1 MKIQL
6 HDNGLHLEMA
16 PLSLTKPVALLRM
29 GVLTFEERWTEYYP
43 DAQFSFVTEKYLQ
56 EKYPSVSDW
65 DLLVPANVLPNEEY
79 IAVLNS
85 LPENASLYQG
95 ETWLG
100 TKGTGETK
108 MKYTGEEVVVIQK
121 RWELFQKNDVAI
133 QSDFYLLT
141 EGMESQPL
149 SDSVTVIG
157 DRNLVFL
164 EEGAK
169 AEACVLNT
177 TDGPIYLGEH
187 AEIME
192 GALVRGPFAL
202 CAHAALKMGAK
213 IYGATT
219 VGPYCK
225 VGGEVGNSIFQAY
238 TNKGHDGYVGNSL
251 IGEWCNLGADTN
263 TSNLKNNYSAIRT
276 YSYVERNEVQTTLQF
291 MGLTMGD
298 HSKCGINTMF
308 NTATVVGVSCNIY
321 GGDFP
326 QKFLPSFSWGG
337 AHLVPFAFDKAVE
350 AANGMMHRRGI
361 QLSDEDIAILREI
374 QAREKV

>member
-6 HDNGLHLEMA
+6 HDNNLHLEFA

-29 GVLTFEERWTEYYP
+29 GILTFEERWEENYP
-43 DAQFSFVTEKYLQ
+43 DAEFSFATEEYLQ
-56 EKYPSVSDW
+56 VKFPLQNDW
-65 DLLVPANVLPNEEY
+65 DLSLPASVLPNEDY
-79 IAVLNS
+79 VSVLNS
-85 LPENASLYQG
+85 MDANTALYQG

-100 TKGTGETK
+100 TKGDGETSLQ
-108 MKYTGEEVVVIQK
+108 YTGEEVVTITK
-121 RWELFQKNDVAI
+121 RWHLFQKNHTAI
-133 QSDFYLLT
+133 QSDFDLLT
-141 EGMESQPL
+141 VGVQSKQL

-177 TDGPIYLGEH
+177 SDGPVYIGEN

-192 GALVRGPFAL
+192 GSLIRGPFAL
-202 CAHAALKMGAK
+202 CDNAGIKMGAK

-219 VGPYCK
+219 VGPHCK
-225 VGGEVGNSIFQAY
+225 VGGEVGNSILQAY
-238 TNKGHDGYVGNSL
+238 SNKGHDGYMGNSL

-263 TSNLKNNYSAIRT
+263 TSNLKNNYSNIRT
-276 YSYVERNEVQTTLQF
+276 YSYTTGKEEQTDTQF
-291 MGLTMGD
+291 MGVTMGD

-308 NTATVVGVSCNIY
+308 NTATVIGVSCNIY

-326 QKFLPSFSWGG
+326 QKFIPSFSWGG
-337 AHLVPFAFDKAVE
+337 TEFVPFDFDKAVE
-350 AANGMMHRRGI
+350 AAKAMMTRRG
-361 QLSDEDIAILREI
+361 LTLDTEDIEILKTCKED
-374 QAREKV
+374 